1 MDDAM
6 GNLDKLERM
15 NDLKETLTGVKQDK
29 GCCP

>member
-15 NDLKETLTGVKQDK
+15 NDLKETLTGVK
-29 GCCP
+29 